1 MLHLQISE
9 LINNLKR
16 FDRET
21 IDNAKKITTQ
31 FEKKIQNLEAELTT
45 VTQEKY
51 EAERVMENI
60 KKRLEKVKDKLDRFV
75 QNIVDFKLVTDSRK

>member
-9 LINNLKR
+9 LINNSKS

-45 VTQEKY
+45 VTQENY

-60 KKRLEKVKDKLDRFV
+60 KKRLEKVKNKLDRFV
-75 QNIVDFKLVTDSRK
+75 QNVVDFKLV